1 MFRIGTFNVRDLF
14 DDTPPHVIG
23 QLDRDGFS
31 QWAQRRARALYHR
44 KLEHIASVVARM
56 DADIVAFQEIEG
68 AHVLD
73 ALRAQLGPNCDF
85 LPGVAGRADSRGIA
99 CGLLSRFPIT
109 SVETHGA
116 GELSFPAF
124 AEGDPRPFAGRLESR
139 RGVLEVTVA
148 LPDGTSLTLLV
159 VHLKSSR
166 PIARVDSAGN
176 AVDEDGHYA
185 AAEGAVRTVVVRL
198 AEALQLRSRVEARLL
213 RDGRAQ
219 LAVLGDFNDGPESL
233 TVRSVTG
240 ELAEPPRGRNADL
253 DAATS
258 LDLGVLHQCGRAVPP
273 GARHTIMHRG
283 QGQQI
288 DHILVSRTLWKR
300 FRSARVLNEELREG
314 TNDSRE
320 EVESDHAPMVASF
333 A

>member
-44 KLEHIASVVARM
+44 KLDCVASVVARM
-56 DADIVAFQEIEG
+56 DADVVAFQEIEG

-73 ALRAQLGPNCDF
+73 AVRAQLGTQFDYQPA
-85 LPGVAGRADSRGIA
+85 VAGRADARGIA
-99 CGLLSRFPIT
+99 CGVLSRFPIT
-109 SVETHGA
+109 NVEVHGT
-116 GELSFPAF
+116 GELSFPTF
-124 AEGDPRPFAGRLESR
+124 AEGDPRAFAGRLESR

-148 LPDGTSLTLLV
+148 LPDGTALTLLV
-159 VHLKSSR
+159 VHLKSPR
-166 PIARVDSAGN
+166 PIARVDATG
-176 AVDEDGHYA
+176 AALDEDGHYA
-185 AAEGAVRTVVVRL
+185 AAEGAARTTVVRI

-219 LAVLGDFNDGPESL
+219 LAVLGDFNDGPDSL
-233 TVRSVTG
+233 AVRAVAG
-240 ELAEPPRGRNADL
+240 ELAEAPRGRNADI
-253 DAATS
+253 DAAAS
-258 LDLGVLHQCGRAVPP
+258 LEAGVLHHCGRAVPA

-283 QGQQI
+283 VGQQI
-288 DHILVSRTLWKR
+288 DHILVSRSLWRR

-314 TNDSRE
+314 ANDGRE
-320 EVESDHAPMVASF
+320 EVESDHAAVVASF